1 MKNSKLLTGIITF
14 TLISGVITSNTFA
27 DGGVVGGTDAPS
39 TVVSGETGGTAPQYK
54 SETSKKQESTSNKQA
69 TSDLGTRKV
78 EVVQKPK
85 EEVSKPIQF
94 ENNSNKKYE
103 GSTVFEKSDS
113 LKKQDTTKPS
123 IKVNNKKE
131 ESKLTS
137 KNTQKKT
144 DTSKKEVN
152 KKTKSKIQSKPKKK
166 YNTSGEDG
174 KNMTIKDLV
183 DDPSDINQQ
192 NQTNKTSNSVNDA
205 PEIPD
210 VKDTGNQD
218 ESLDQESSS
227 ENKPYISD
235 FIRPLGLEVETRRL
249 NETREKIYQ
258 KCEETD
264 SYLMNKIYFTIYM
277 DRVVNDVTHYDSL
290 SPIILNKRTGN
301 KSQYITRGEF
311 ALLINNI
318 LESIGNVNN
327 ADNLPLIDTK
337 DTIFEIP
344 VANITSLNLMDTNSL
359 MSFDTYNLVTWG
371 EFKETFKKLDRLLY
385 LRENKELSWNYD
397 NQFRERYKGVYDYQI
412 DPDTFI
418 SKTMLVGL
426 MTDLLSE
433 YQQ

>member
-1 MKNSKLLTGIITF
+1 MKNNKLLTGLCAF
-14 TLISGVITSNTFA
+14 TLVSGLLTNNIFA
-27 DGGVVGGTDAPS
+27 DGGVVGSTDASS
-39 TVVSGETGGTAPQYK
+39 TIVSGETGGTTPQYK
-54 SETSKKQESTSNKQA
+54 SETPKRQESTPNEQA

-78 EVVQKPK
+78 EMVQKTK

-94 ENNSNKKYE
+94 ENNPSKKYE
-103 GSTVFEKSDS
+103 GSTLFEKPSS
-113 LKKQDTTKPS
+113 SKKKDTNSSVP
-123 IKVNNKKE
+123 KVRNKKDE
-131 ESKLTS
+131 DEIVS
-137 KNTQKKT
+137 KNTKKKT
-144 DTSKKEVN
+144 DTSKKEVIKKN
-152 KKTKSKIQSKPKKK
+152 KSTKESKPKKK
-166 YNTSGEDG
+166 YNTSGADG

-183 DDPSDINQQ
+183 DNPSDINQQ
-192 NQTNKTSNSVNDA
+192 NQTDKISNSVDDA
-205 PEIPD
+205 PNEAESE
-210 VKDTGNQD
+210 TQD
-218 ESLDQESSS
+218 ESLDQESPS

-301 KSQYITRGEF
+301 KSQYITRGEY

-327 ADNLPLIDTK
+327 VNNLPLIDTK

-344 VANITSLNLMDTNSL
+344 VSNVISLNLMKNNSL

-371 EFKETFKKLDRLLY
+371 EFKDTFKKLDRILY
-385 LRENKELSWNYD
+385 LRENKELSWDYD
-397 NQFRERYKGVYDYQI
+397 NKFRERYKKVYDYQI

>member
-1 MKNSKLLTGIITF
+1 MKNSKLLTGICAF
-14 TLISGVITSNTFA
+14 TLISGVITSNIFA
-27 DGGVVGGTDAPS
+27 ESGVVGGTDAPS
-39 TVVSGETGGTAPQYK
+39 AVVSGETGGTAPQYK
-54 SETSKKQESTSNKQA
+54 SETSKRQESTSNKPA
-69 TSDLGTRKV
+69 SSDLGARKI
-78 EVVQKPK
+78 ETGQNPREITPKPT
-85 EEVSKPIQF
+85 SS
-94 ENNSNKKYE
+94 ENNSSKKYE
-103 GSTVFEKSDS
+103 GSTVFEKYD
-113 LKKQDTTKPS
+113 LPKKQDTNLSTP
-123 IKVNNKKE
+123 KVNNKKE
-131 ESKLTS
+131 ESKPAP
-137 KNTQKKT
+137 KNTKKKS
-144 DTSKKEVN
+144 DTNKKEVV
-152 KKTKSKIQSKPKKK
+152 KKTKSKPEPKPKKK
-166 YNTSGEDG
+166 YNTSGADG

-183 DDPSDINQQ
+183 DNPSDIEQD
-192 NQTNKTSNSVNDA
+192 NKTNNSTDNLENNSEK
-205 PEIPD
+205 PEIND
-210 VKDTGNQD
+210 IEAQD
-218 ESLDQESSS
+218 EGLEQESPS
-227 ENKPYISD
+227 ESKPYISD

-264 SYLMNKIYFTIYM
+264 SYLMNRIYFTIYM
-277 DRVVNDVTHYDSL
+277 DRIANDVTHYDSL

-327 ADNLPLIDTK
+327 VNNLPLIDTK

-344 VANITSLNLMDTNSL
+344 VSNITSLNLMNTNSL

-397 NQFRERYKGVYDYQI
+397 NQFRERYKKVYDYQI

>member
-27 DGGVVGGTDAPS
+27 DGGVVGGTDAQS
-39 TVVSGETGGTAPQYK
+39 TIVSGETGGTAPQYK

-78 EVVQKPK
+78 EKVQKPG
-85 EEVSKPIQF
+85 EEISKPIQF

-113 LKKQDTTKPS
+113 FKKQDTTKPS
-123 IKVNNKKE
+123 PKVNNKKE
-131 ESKLTS
+131 ESKPAS
-137 KNTQKKT
+137 KNTQKKI

-152 KKTKSKIQSKPKKK
+152 KKTKSKTQSKPKKK
-166 YNTSGEDG
+166 YNTSGADG

-192 NQTNKTSNSVNDA
+192 NQTDKISNSVDNA
-205 PEIPD
+205 PNE
-210 VKDTGNQD
+210 VESETQSEELNQ
-218 ESLDQESSS
+218 ENTT

-264 SYLMNKIYFTIYM
+264 AYLMNKIFFTIYM
-277 DRVVNDVTHYDSL
+277 DRVANDVTHYDSL

-311 ALLINNI
+311 ALLISNI
-318 LESIGNVNN
+318 LELDGYVYGVKFFS
-327 ADNLPLIDTK
+327 LIDTK

-344 VANITSLNLMDTNSL
+344 VSTVVGLELMNTNSL

-371 EFKETFKKLDRLLY
+371 EFKETFRKLDKFLY
-385 LRENKELSWNYD
+385 LRKNKEIPWDYD
-397 NQFRERYKGVYDYQI
+397 NKFRERYKKVYDYQI
-412 DPDTFI
+412 DPNTFI

-433 YQQ
+433 YRQ

>member
-1 MKNSKLLTGIITF
+1 MKNSKLLTGICAF
-14 TLISGVITSNTFA
+14 TLISGVITSNAFA
-27 DGGVVGGTDAPS
+27 ESGVVGGTDAPS
-39 TVVSGETGGTAPQYK
+39 AVVSGETGGTAPQYK
-54 SETSKKQESTSNKQA
+54 LETPKRQESTSNKPA
-69 TSDLGTRKV
+69 SSDLGARKI
-78 EVVQKPK
+78 ETNQKPK
-85 EEVSKPIQF
+85 EVESRPIPY
-94 ENNSNKKYE
+94 ENNSSKKYE
-103 GSTVFEKSDS
+103 GSTVFEKYDAP
-113 LKKQDTTKPS
+113 KKQDTNLSTP
-123 IKVNNKKE
+123 KVNNKKE
-131 ESKLTS
+131 ESKPAP
-137 KNTQKKT
+137 KNTKKKS
-144 DTSKKEVN
+144 DTNKKEVVKN
-152 KKTKSKIQSKPKKK
+152 TKSKSEPKPKKK
-166 YNTSGEDG
+166 YNISGADG

-183 DDPSDINQQ
+183 DNPSDIVQD
-192 NQTNKTSNSVNDA
+192 NKTNNSTDNLENT
-205 PEIPD
+205 PENPEL
-210 VKDTGNQD
+210 KDNETQD
-218 ESLDQESSS
+218 ESLEQESPS
-227 ENKPYISD
+227 ESKPYISD

-277 DRVVNDVTHYDSL
+277 DRVANDVTHYDSL

-327 ADNLPLIDTK
+327 VNNLPLIDTK

-344 VANITSLNLMDTNSL
+344 VSNITSLNLMNTNSL

-397 NQFRERYKGVYDYQI
+397 NQFRERYKRVYDYQI

>member
-14 TLISGVITSNTFA
+14 TLISGIITSNIFA

-39 TVVSGETGGTAPQYK
+39 AVVSGETGGTAPQYK
-54 SETSKKQESTSNKQA
+54 SETPNRQEPTQNKQA
-69 TSDLGTRKV
+69 ASDLGTRRV
-78 EVVQKPK
+78 ETVQKPQ
-85 EEVSKPIQF
+85 EVGPRPEPS

-103 GSTVFEKSDS
+103 GSTVFEKPDS
-113 LKKQDTTKPS
+113 SKKQDTTKLSP
-123 IKVNNKKE
+123 KVNNKKE
-131 ESKLTS
+131 EPKPAP
-137 KNTQKKT
+137 KNTKKKT
-144 DTSKKEVN
+144 DTSKKEVG
-152 KKTKSKIQSKPKKK
+152 KKIKSKTQSKPKKQ
-166 YNTSGEDG
+166 YNTSGADG

-183 DDPSDINQQ
+183 DDPSDTNQQ
-192 NQTNKTSNSVNDA
+192 IQTNNTTNDIDNTSEK
-205 PEIPD
+205 PEIE
-210 VKDTGNQD
+210 DTDTQN
-218 ESLDQESSS
+218 ESLDQESPS
-227 ENKPYISD
+227 ESKPYISD

-264 SYLMNKIYFTIYM
+264 SYLINKIYFTIYM

-301 KSQYITRGEF
+301 KSQYITRGEY

-327 ADNLPLIDTK
+327 VNNLPLIDTK

-344 VANITSLNLMDTNSL
+344 VSNVISLNLMKNNSL

-371 EFKETFKKLDRLLY
+371 EFKDTFKKLDKLLY
-385 LRENKELSWNYD
+385 LRENKELSWDYD
-397 NQFRERYKGVYDYQI
+397 NKFRERYKIVYDYQI

-433 YQQ
+433 YQ

>member
-14 TLISGVITSNTFA
+14 TLISGVITSNVFA

-39 TVVSGETGGTAPQYK
+39 TVVSGETGGTAPKYK
-54 SETSKKQESTSNKQA
+54 SETSNKQEPAQNKQA
-69 TSDLGTRKV
+69 ASDLGTRKV
-78 EVVQKPK
+78 ETVQKPK
-85 EEVSKPIQF
+85 EVGPRPVPS
-94 ENNSNKKYE
+94 ENTSNKKYE
-103 GSTVFEKSDS
+103 GSTVFEKPNPS
-113 LKKQDTTKPS
+113 KKQDTIQPTP
-123 IKVNNKKE
+123 KVNNKKE
-131 ESKLTS
+131 EPKPTP
-137 KNTQKKT
+137 KNTKKKT
-144 DTSKKEVN
+144 DTSKKEVS
-152 KKTKSKIQSKPKKK
+152 KKTKSKTQSKPKKK
-166 YNTSGEDG
+166 YNTSGADG

-183 DDPSDINQQ
+183 DDPSDTNQQ
-192 NQTNKTSNSVNDA
+192 IQTNNTDNTSENS
-205 PEIPD
+205 D
-210 VKDTGNQD
+210 VEDTETQN
-218 ESLDQESSS
+218 ESLDQESPPES
-227 ENKPYISD
+227 KPYISD

-301 KSQYITRGEF
+301 KSQYITRGEY

-327 ADNLPLIDTK
+327 VNNLPLIDTK

-344 VANITSLNLMDTNSL
+344 VSNVISLNLMKNNSL

-371 EFKETFKKLDRLLY
+371 EFKDTFKKLDKLLY
-385 LRENKELSWNYD
+385 LRENKELSWDYD
-397 NQFRERYKGVYDYQI
+397 NKFRERYKKVYDYQI